1 MTRPAWL
8 RWLLPALLG
17 LLVLATFRDYGY
29 SWDENWQNRWY
40 GQAVLRFLASLGAD
54 RAAVTT
60 NNFYLYGGTFD
71 AAAEVLVG
79 LSPLAPRDTR
89 HLANALAGLAGIAG
103 CWVLAGRLGGR
114 AAGAW
119 AALFLA
125 ACAPWYGHMFINAKD
140 IPFAAATTWAL
151 VLSLRW
157 ADEFPRPRLVTTVT
171 LGLVTGLAL
180 GVRIG
185 GTLLLL
191 YLLLLALF
199 LAGRGARQH
208 VADRTGY
215 LKAHTPRLAA
225 SLLAVGGVAWAAMLA
240 CWPAALLHPVA
251 IPLEALRAA
260 SQFQWVGPLLWNG
273 REVWSNA
280 LPWSYLP
287 VLFAVQLPEVLVL
300 LFGASLGW
308 GVLACVP
315 WRRGGPGPGGPAPAP
330 ALQPGVALLLL
341 AILFPVG
348 WAVAMGSTL
357 YDNGRHFLFVL
368 PPLAC
373 LAGLLWS
380 RLVAASTGR
389 HAVLGLALPLALL
402 GALAPSTARM
412 ASLHPYEYAYLNAFA
427 GGMPAGARRFDTEYW
442 LTSYRE
448 ASRAV
453 LDHAAAVA
461 AASGVPLGSM
471 RFLVAV
477 VGPVEIL
484 GGELPPNFVV
494 VPADQE
500 SRADYLVA
508 TTRWRSDLWWPDW
521 PEIAGVG
528 RARMRFAVV
537 KAAPGL
543 VRLVPRAPP
552 RG

>member
-29 SWDENWQNRWY
+29 SWDESWQNRWY

-54 RAAVTT
+54 RSAVTT

-71 AAAEVLVG
+71 AAAELLVG
-79 LSPLAPRDTR
+79 LSPLVPRDTR

-103 CWVLAGRLGGR
+103 CWALAGRLGGR

-151 VLSLRW
+151 VLCLRW
-157 ADEFPRPRLVTTVT
+157 AGEFPRPRPGTTLA

-185 GTLLLL
+185 GALILL
-191 YLLLLALF
+191 YLLLLALL
-199 LAGRGARQH
+199 LAVRGALQH
-208 VADRTGY
+208 RGGRMGDLT
-215 LKAHTPRLAA
+215 AHAPRLAA
-225 SLLAVGGVAWAAMLA
+225 SLLAVGGVAWAAMLV
-240 CWPAALLHPVA
+240 CWPAALLRPVA

-273 REVWSNA
+273 REVWSND

-287 VLFAVQLPEVLVL
+287 VLFAVQLPEVLVV
-300 LFGASLGW
+300 LFAASLGW
-308 GVLACVP
+308 GALTCWP
-315 WRRGGPGPGGPAPAP
+315 WRRGGPHPGAPAA
-330 ALQPGVALLLL
+330 ALRPGLALLVL
-341 AILFPVG
+341 ATLFPVG

-380 RLVAASTGR
+380 RLVAAAAGR
-389 HAVLGLALPLALL
+389 HAALGLALPLALL

-442 LTSYRE
+442 ITSYRE

-461 AASGVPLGSM
+461 AASGTPLASL
-471 RFLVAV
+471 RFHVAV
-477 VGPVEIL
+477 VGPQEVL
-484 GGELPPNFVV
+484 AGELPENFTV

-521 PEIAGVG
+521 PEIAAVG
-528 RARMRFAVV
+528 RAGVRFAVV

-543 VRLVPRAPP
+543 VRLVPPAPP